1 MLHRKAEAA
10 EARAKQA
17 TEGGQVAG
25 ENLESLLAVCAD
37 VERLAPT
44 EAAVRAWFEQASA
57 KAEAE
62 WAATALDYAGVNT
75 SDGRFQPAPDHDTV
89 YTLAWNTDGV
99 IDLARST
106 AKNRPNLAR
115 LPIAASVGP
124 ASDGR
129 RW

>member
-10 EARAKQA
+10 EARAQA
-17 TEGGQVAG
+17 ATDGGQVAG
-25 ENLESLLAVCAD
+25 ETLDELLKVAAD
-37 VERLAPT
+37 IERLAPM
-44 EAAVRAWFEQASA
+44 EAAIRAWFEQASA

-62 WAATALDYAGVNT
+62 WAATALDYAGVNP
-75 SDGRFQPAPDHDTV
+75 SDGRFQPAPGHDTV

-124 ASDGR
+124 ASDAR